1 MAGLVSTLFCR
12 VGLPAQSPSE
22 ITVMSESGPRSIP
35 ISRFDGVDM
44 VPLELLSR
52 LVGASLRP
60 ADDRTAINLTVDG
73 KMARVSDGRVFV
85 PVEGRLVALSSPAR
99 LMSGNWFV
107 PLDFLSKVLPSVSD
121 TSVTYRARERMLLI
135 GEEFPALEIHARTS
149 PSFTRIDSLRPA
161 DDRTAIN
168 LDTSGP
174 VPIEVTQGGDEIRV
188 TIQAPYVQTRFEN
201 EEILDEVVKRISLER
216 GDTSYMLTIELG
228 ERFGTLKAFEKSGRD
243 HGLVLDLLRSRVPT
257 AAEERGGEPEEIH
270 EDLRSMEERAAA
282 AESEALAAQEPMLG
296 EDGEEITDFDT
307 IELVPDYELGVARS
321 PGLPLPTSDGP
332 TRLSIVTID
341 PGHGGAEIG
350 AEGSGGLIE
359 KNLVLSI
366 ARELRQLLQERLG
379 LRVILTRDGDR
390 NLSLD
395 ERAAIANNNKA
406 DLFVSIHADASP
418 RRNARGSSVYF
429 LSYSSSD
436 ADSQR
441 VTMAQNRGSGGGD
454 LDFIL
459 WDMAQASHLS
469 QSSRF
474 SEILQEELLSATGS
488 GRANRG
494 IKQNTFRVLK
504 GATMPAVLVE
514 VGFISNA
521 DEEKLLTTKDY
532 QNKLAEALFRGVLR
546 FKDLYESEPRSE
558 TASRGQR

>member
-1 MAGLVSTLFCR
+1 MRRHRRKTRALFLVLLVSALFCK
-12 VGLPAQSPSE
+12 VGFPAQSHSE
-22 ITVMSESGPRSIP
+22 ITVMTEAGPRSIP

-44 VPLELLSR
+44 VPLELVSR
-52 LVGASLRP
+52 LVGARLRP
-60 ADDRTAINLTVDG
+60 ADDRSAINLTVDG

-107 PLDFLSKVLPSVSD
+107 PLDFLSKVLPSVSE

-149 PSFTRIDSLRPA
+149 PSFTRID
-161 DDRTAIN
+161 I
-168 LDTSGP
+168 DTSGP
-174 VPIEVTQGGDEIRV
+174 VPIEVTQGGDEIRI

-201 EEILDEVVKRISLER
+201 EEILDDVVKRISLER

-228 ERFGTLKAFEKSGRD
+228 ERFGTLKAFEKSGHN

-257 AAEERGGEPEEIH
+257 AAEARDGKPEEIE

-282 AESEALAAQEPMLG
+282 AENEALAAQEPMLG
-296 EDGEEITDFDT
+296 EDGEEITDFET
-307 IELVPDYELGVARS
+307 IELAPDYEVGVARS
-321 PGLPLPTSDGP
+321 PGLPLPTRDGP
-332 TRLSIVTID
+332 ARLSIVTID

-366 ARELRQLLQERLG
+366 ARQLRQLLQEQLG

-441 VTMAQNRGSGGGD
+441 VTMARDRGSGGGD

-521 DEEKLLTTKDY
+521 DEEKLLNTKDY
-532 QNKLAEALFRGVLR
+532 QNKLAEALFRGILR

-558 TASRGQR
+558 AASRGQR